1 MRVSSCKLAAAFAL
15 VLGLTSP
22 VFGQSAS
29 PVDLRIL
36 AINDFH
42 GYLRPPPGGIRIS
55 DPDDKARK
63 IVVPAGGAEHMATLV
78 RQLREGHKNTIFVA
92 AGDLI
97 GASPFLSAMFHDEP
111 TIESL
116 SMMGLEVASVGN
128 HEFDEGVDEL
138 RRMQNGGCHPV
149 DKCRGPHPF
158 PGAKFHYLAASTFE
172 KATGKTVFP
181 PYEIRQFEGIPVA
194 FIGLTLKGTP
204 NIISPASAAGLEFR
218 DEAETVNA
226 LVPELKARG
235 VEAIVV
241 LIHEGG
247 VPTGDYNECPGIS
260 GPIVDI
266 VKKLDRAVDV
276 VISGHTHQAYVCD
289 IDGRLVTSGDKY
301 GTLVTAIDLKLDPKT
316 RDVISAKAENTIVRS
331 QTLPKDASQT
341 ALIEAYDR
349 LAAPIANR
357 PAGSVTET
365 LSRVPNQAGESALGD
380 VIADA
385 QLAATRSPD
394 KGGAVIAFTNPGGVR
409 TDIARREDGAVTYA
423 DLFSSQPF
431 RNQLITLTLTGK
443 QIKDTLE
450 QQWLDPKRPRILQ
463 VSKGFGYAWDASKGD
478 GERIIAER
486 MTLNGAPIDPAATY
500 RVTVNNF
507 LSLGG
512 DGFTV
517 LKEGQAPLTG
527 PYDVDALQA
536 YFQANSPIGP
546 TPGNR
551 IERVN

>member
-1 MRVSSCKLAAAFAL
+1 MRTHHILAALAL
-15 VLGLTSP
+15 LAGLALAPCQAQT
-22 VFGQSAS
+22 AS

-55 DPDDKARK
+55 DPEDKAKK

-128 HEFDEGVDEL
+128 HEFDEGMDEL

-149 DKCRGPHPF
+149 DKCQGPHPF

-226 LVPELKARG
+226 LIPELKARG

-266 VKKLDRAVDV
+266 VKKFDRAVDV

-331 QTLPKDASQT
+331 QTLAKDASQT

-365 LSRVPNQAGESALGD
+365 LSRVPNAAGESALGD

-385 QLAATRSPD
+385 QLAATSSPE

-463 VSKGFGYAWDASKGD
+463 VSKGFAYVWDASKGD

-486 MTLNGAPIDPAATY
+486 MTLNGVPIDPAATY

-512 DGFTV
+512 DGFTI

-536 YFQANSPIGP
+536 YFQANSPVGSA
-546 TPGNR
+546 PGNR
-551 IERVN
+551 IQRVN